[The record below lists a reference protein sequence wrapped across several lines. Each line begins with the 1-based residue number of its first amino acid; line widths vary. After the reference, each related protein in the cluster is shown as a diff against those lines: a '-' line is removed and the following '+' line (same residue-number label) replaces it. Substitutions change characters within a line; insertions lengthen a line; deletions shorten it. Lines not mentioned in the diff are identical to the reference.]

1 MLRRSNVA
9 LLFLLLAC
17 ASGCTKKE
25 SEEKPASTEKSSPT
39 GTFDKALVEVF
50 TNASLAWV
58 IDPNGKIRVD
68 VRDKDGAAIAKTANG
83 TVEWE
88 GEGGNKSSA
97 KLAYDD
103 GAKALVTAGPP
114 LKQDITELKY
124 TVALPNDS
132 LAGTLHVPTGGT
144 SALVE
149 DAKAAES
156 APPAPAAGPNGGV
169 VQVVGDDRIEVVAD
183 DDSDEV
189 RVYILDAGGKSV
201 AVGERK
207 VTLGV
212 NADSSDVVVLTPS
225 SDGAYLIGKWKVK
238 SDPTRLTIF
247 VRKLGKSHV
256 AIVGWKPGVK
266 LLVVG
271 APKIKVKGKGKGKD
285 KVDINVNGGP
295 NVKVDLRDKDDDRG
309 KRKGKDKDK
318 DDDHDH
324 GKGRGKG
331 KDK

>member
-1 MLRRSNVA
+1 MLRHSNVA
-9 LLFLLLAC
+9 LLFVLLAC
-17 ASGCTKKE
+17 APGCTKKE
-25 SEEKPASTEKSSPT
+25 SEEKPASTEKTSPS
-39 GTFDKALVEVF
+39 GTFDTALVEAF

-58 IDPNGKIRVD
+58 VDPDGKIRVD

-83 TVEWE
+83 TVEWA

-169 VQVVGDDRIEVVAD
+169 VQVVGDDRIEVLAD

-189 RVYILDAGGKSV
+189 RVYILDAAGKSV

-247 VRKLGKSHV
+247 VKKPGKSHV
-256 AIVGWKPGVK
+256 AIVGWKPGAK

-271 APKIKVKGKGKGKD
+271 APKIKIKGKGKG
-285 KVDINVNGGP
+285 DINVNGGP
-295 NVKVDLRDKDDDRG
+295 NVKVDLKDKDDGRG
-309 KRKGKDKDK
+309 KGKGKDK
-318 DDDHDH
+318 DDDH
-324 GKGRGKG
+324 GKRNGKG